1 MVIDDSR
8 QIGAFRIQ
16 GLVIY
21 GHNKLE
27 IHQIKGIKISPKEF
41 LLQIAPPPDVKIR
54 DAASLVVEVIGE
66 KEETTMKCTYNLV
79 YEYHGV
85 YEVSALAYLTGV
97 PLSIVSQ
104 MLGTRKNLEKGIL
117 PPETAIEPD
126 LFLDELAKRD
136 IKINETIME
145 THTL

>member
-1 MVIDDSR
+1 M
-8 QIGAFRIQ
+8 
-16 GLVIY
+16 
-21 GHNKLE
+21 
-27 IHQIKGIKISPKEF
+27 
-41 LLQIAPPPDVKIR
+41 
-54 DAASLVVEVIGE
+54 
-66 KEETTMKCTYNLV
+66 
-79 YEYHGV
+79 
-85 YEVSALAYLTGV
+85 TGV